1 MGMETMTHGFGII
14 GTGTIGAF
22 HARAIE
28 TLDDARFIGAYDSN
42 PESLAN
48 FSKDFPGKPYAD
60 LQALVDDPDISI
72 VTICTPSAL
81 HVEPA
86 LAAIEAGKNV
96 IIEKPLDV
104 TLARCDAI
112 IDAADKKGVVAAC
125 VFQNRFIRG
134 AEVLKQAVDDDRFG
148 RIVLGD
154 AYIKWFRSQDYYD
167 GRSARGTLELD
178 GGGAL
183 ITQAIHAIDLLQWYM
198 GPVESV
204 FAYADTLGHERLD
217 FEDVSVAVLRFASGA
232 MGVIEGSTA
241 VYPGAFKKIEI
252 SGTKGSVV
260 LEEES
265 ITTWAFAEET
275 DADEAIRAEF
285 ADQGDSGGGAADPT
299 AIDFRL
305 HAAQFRNLMDHL
317 DGKAELL
324 VDAREARKAVEI
336 ILAIYESAKTN
347 KPVGLNG
354 KG

>member
-1 MGMETMTHGFGII
+1 MTHGFAIV

-28 TLDDARFIGAYDSN
+28 TLDNARFVGAFDSN
-42 PESLAN
+42 PQSLAK
-48 FSKDFPGKPYAD
+48 FSAEFPGKCYAD
-60 LQALVDDPDISI
+60 LGSLVKDPDVSI

-86 LAAIEAGKNV
+86 LAAIEAGKHV

-104 TLARCDAI
+104 TLERCDAI
-112 IDAADKKGVVAAC
+112 IEAAGKKGVIAAC

-134 AEVLKQAVDDDRFG
+134 AEILKKAVDGGRFG

-167 GRSARGTLELD
+167 GRAARGTLALD

-183 ITQAIHAIDLLQWYM
+183 MNQAIHAIDLLQWYM
-198 GPVESV
+198 GPVDTV
-204 FAYADTLGHERLD
+204 FAYADTLGHERVE
-217 FEDVSVAVLRFASGA
+217 FEDVSAAVLRFASGA

-241 VYPGAFKKIEI
+241 VYPGFFKKIEI
-252 SGTKGSVV
+252 SGVNGSAV

-265 ITTWAFAEET
+265 LTTWSFAVET
-275 DADEAIRAEF
+275 EADQAIRAEF
-285 ADQGDSGGGAADPT
+285 GDQGDSGGGAADPT

-305 HAAQFRNLMDHL
+305 HAAQFQNLIDHL

-336 ILAIYESAKTN
+336 ILAIYESARTSQ
-347 KPVGLNG
+347 PVRLGI
-354 KG
+354 

>member
-1 MGMETMTHGFGII
+1 MTYGFGII
-14 GTGTIGAF
+14 GTGTIGPF
-22 HARAIE
+22 HARAIQ
-28 TLDDARFIGAYDSN
+28 TLDNARFVGAYDAN
-42 PESLAN
+42 ADSLTA
-48 FSKDFPGKPYAD
+48 FGKDFPGKLYSD
-60 LQALVDDPDISI
+60 LQSMVDDPEISI

-86 LAAIEAGKNV
+86 LAAIAAGKHV

-104 TLARCDAI
+104 TLERCDQI
-112 IDAADKKGVVAAC
+112 IEAAEKKGVVAAC

-134 AEVLKQAVDDDRFG
+134 AKILKEAVDEDRFG
-148 RIVLGD
+148 RLVLGD

-167 GRSARGTLELD
+167 GRAARGTLALD

-183 ITQAIHAIDLLQWYM
+183 MSQAIHAIDLLQWYM
-198 GPVESV
+198 GPVDSV
-204 FAYADTLGHERLD
+204 YAYADTLGHERLD

-241 VYPGAFKKIEI
+241 VYPGFFKKIEI
-252 SGTKGSVV
+252 SGVGGSAV

-265 ITTWAFAEET
+265 ITTWSFAEES
-275 DADEAIRAEF
+275 DKDEAIREEF
-285 ADQGDSGGGAADPT
+285 RDQGDSGGGAADPT

-305 HAAQFRNLMDHL
+305 HAAQFRNLMEHL

-336 ILAIYESAKTN
+336 ILAIYESADTG
-347 KPVGLNG
+347 KPVQI

>member
-1 MGMETMTHGFGII
+1 MTYGFGIV

-28 TLDDARFIGAYDSN
+28 TLDNAKFIGAFDSN
-42 PESLAN
+42 PDSLAK
-48 FSKDFPGKPYAD
+48 FSADFPGKSYAD
-60 LQALVDDPDISI
+60 LDELVNDPDISI

-86 LAAIEAGKNV
+86 VAAIEAGKHV

-104 TLARCDAI
+104 TLERCDAI
-112 IDAADKKGVVAAC
+112 IEAAEKKGVIAAC

-134 AEVLKQAVDDDRFG
+134 AKILKDAVDAGRFG

-167 GRSARGTLELD
+167 GRAARGTLALD

-183 ITQAIHAIDLLQWYM
+183 MNQAIHAIDLLQWYM
-198 GPVESV
+198 GPVHEV
-204 FAYADTLGHERLD
+204 FAYADTLGHERVE
-217 FEDVSVAVLRFASGA
+217 FEDVSAAVLRFASGA

-241 VYPGAFKKIEI
+241 VYPGFFKKLEI
-252 SGTKGSVV
+252 SGVNGSAV

-265 ITTWAFAEET
+265 LTTWSFENET
-275 DADEAIRAEF
+275 EADETIRAEF
-285 ADQGDSGGGAADPT
+285 ADMGDSGGGAADPT

-305 HAAQFRNLMDHL
+305 HATQFQNLIDYL

-324 VDAREARKAVEI
+324 VDALEARKSVEI
-336 ILAIYESAKTN
+336 ILAIYESARTGRAVKLA
-347 KPVGLNG
+347 G
-354 KG
+354 